1 MYRLVCR
8 TCQRPIDDRSATTC
22 PDDGSILNV
31 IYTSPEIP
39 LDPALPGIW
48 RYAAHLPL
56 DDNAHI
62 VSLGEGGTP
71 LLRSAHLGATQ
82 SLGNLYFK
90 NETLNPT
97 GSYKD
102 RILTVGMSQLI
113 EQGKQMWVTTSSGNA
128 GASTAAYGV
137 RAGVNGYLFTLE
149 RAPRAKI
156 AQIIAYGPTVKSVQG
171 LGYNPAVED
180 TTWTNCIQLCESRG
194 WMMMVTACSFSPLA
208 MEGAKTIAFEICESL
223 GKVVPD
229 VVYVPVGGGGLL
241 TMIHKGFQEWRD
253 AGHIDRVPRLVS
265 VQAKGCDA
273 VTQAWENGRSLQA
286 LDDCTSMVSGI
297 ILTNPPDGDLVLEA
311 LRDSS
316 GWAVS
321 VSDDATYQAQA
332 ELANREGLFV
342 EPAAAITWGAIKADR
357 QRGRLK
363 ADDVVVAVL
372 TGVGFKDSA
381 AIQRMTEHVELPL
394 IEASE
399 ILTVDQSTPD

>member
-31 IYTSPEIP
+31 FYTSPEIP

-56 DDNAHI
+56 SDHANI

-82 SLGNLYFK
+82 SLENLYFK

-180 TTWTNCIQLCESRG
+180 ATWTNCIQLCEQRG

-223 GKVVPD
+223 GAVVPD

-253 AGHIDRVPRLVS
+253 AGYIDRVPRLVS

-399 ILTVDQSTPD
+399 ILTVDQAGPG

>member
-1 MYRLVCR
+1 MYQLVCR
-8 TCQRPIDDRSATTC
+8 TCQRSIDDRSATTC

-31 IYTSPEIP
+31 VYTSPEIP

-82 SLGNLYFK
+82 SLENLYFK

-180 TTWTNCIQLCESRG
+180 ATWTNCIQLCEQRG

-208 MEGAKTIAFEICESL
+208 MEGAKSIAFEICESL

-241 TMIHKGFQEWRD
+241 TMIHKGFQEWRE
-253 AGHIDRVPRLVS
+253 AGFIDRVPRLVS

-357 QRGRLK
+357 ERGRLK
-363 ADDVVVAVL
+363 SDDVVVAVL

-399 ILTVDQSTPD
+399 ILTVDQAALG

>member
-8 TCQRPIDDRSATTC
+8 TCQRSIDDRSATTC

-31 IYTSPEIP
+31 FYTSPEIP

-56 DDNAHI
+56 DDSAHI

-82 SLGNLYFK
+82 SLENLYFK

-180 TTWTNCIQLCESRG
+180 ATWTNCIQLCEQRG

-223 GKVVPD
+223 GAVVPD

-399 ILTVDQSTPD
+399 ILTVDQAGPG